1 NDVMT
6 TLTILETL
14 AEADLGPAVSGR
26 ATMTLRV
33 SLARDLVAAAL
44 ADLRRIHDYER
55 MLLTALAGEP
65 LTLAMRESVWQLL
78 AGWGKEAA
86 GISERVRAVVAQGAA
101 IPELSELDDAIG
113 ATGARLTITPAQIE
127 AGVEQA
133 KQGLS
138 IPTSELRDELHARL
152 RA

>member
-1 NDVMT
+1 MT
-6 TLTILETL
+6 TLAILETL
-14 AEADLGPAVSGR
+14 AEADLGTAVSDR
-26 ATMTLRV
+26 ATMPLKV
-33 SLARDLVAAAL
+33 SLARELVSTAL

-78 AGWGKEAA
+78 ADWAKEAERV
-86 GISERVRAVVAQGAA
+86 SQRVRAVVAQGAA
-101 IPELSELDDAIG
+101 IAELSQLDDAIG
-113 ATGARLTITPAQIE
+113 SARARLMVTPAQIE
-127 AGVEQA
+127 AGVQQA